1 MQSKMSERSDHAGGP
16 AAAPS
21 AEIKRP
27 GSARSPRNDN
37 EMQPRATVLSRIYRK
52 HRRIIRGTYAVV
64 LALIAWELVGRYVLT
79 SKLMFAPF
87 SAVMAEFAKLWATGE
102 LEQDMLV
109 SFTELAFGLAISAV
123 VGIVVG
129 SLIAV
134 SDAVGEHVDPLINAL
149 YATPLVAFS
158 PILILVLGIGP
169 PSIVAIVFL
178 LAIFPIVINTTAGIR
193 STDASLIEAA
203 RSFSATRFEIFHLVL
218 LPSALPFIV
227 AGLRLGIGR
236 GLVGIFVG
244 ELSGARMGL
253 GYLISVSSQVF
264 NVPAMFVGV
273 LVLAAAGVLC
283 SAVLEYAE
291 LKIAPWRQFDLKA

>member
-1 MQSKMSERSDHAGGP
+1 MQSTRAERSDYADRPG
-16 AAAPS
+16 AVPS
-21 AEIKRP
+21 AQPQDP
-27 GSARSPRNDN
+27 GSTGSPQQNGGAQR
-37 EMQPRATVLSRIYRK
+37 RTSAILTFYTT
-52 HRRIIRGTYAVV
+52 HRRMIRGTYAVI
-64 LALIAWELVGRYVLT
+64 LALITWELLGRYVLT

-87 SAVMAEFAKLWATGE
+87 SVVMAEFGKLWATGE

-109 SFTELAFGLAISAV
+109 SFGELAFGMAISAV
-123 VGIVVG
+123 IGIVIG
-129 SLIAV
+129 SLIAM

-169 PSIVAIVFL
+169 PAIVAIVFL
-178 LAIFPIVINTTAGIR
+178 LAVFPIIINTTAGIR
-193 STDASLIEAA
+193 STDAGLIEAA
-203 RSFSATRFEIFHLVL
+203 RSFSASRFEIFRLVL

-244 ELSGARMGL
+244 ELSGAREGL

-264 NVPAMFVGV
+264 NVPAMFVGI
-273 LVLAAAGVLC
+273 LVLAAAGVLFG
-283 SAVLEYAE
+283 AILQYVE

>member
-1 MQSKMSERSDHAGGP
+1 MSGRPDGAGGF

-21 AEIKRP
+21 AESNEP
-27 GSARSPRNDN
+27 GSTRGPLHDPGPR
-37 EMQPRATVLSRIYRK
+37 PHVPSVLLLYRK
-52 HRRIIRGTYAVV
+52 HRRVIRGAYSVI
-64 LALIAWELVGRYVLT
+64 LALIAWELVGRYLLT

-87 SAVMAEFAKLWATGE
+87 SVVMREFAKLWATGE

-109 SFTELAFGLAISAV
+109 SFTELAIGLTISAV
-123 VGIVVG
+123 VGVVVG

-134 SDAVGEHVDPLINAL
+134 SNAVGEHLDPLINGL

-158 PILILVLGIGP
+158 PILILVFGIGP
-169 PSIVAIVFL
+169 PAIVAIVFL
-178 LAIFPIVINTTAGIR
+178 LAVFPILINTTAGIR
-193 STDASLIEAA
+193 STDTSLIEAA
-203 RSFSATRFEIFHLVL
+203 RSFSASRFEIFRLVL

-227 AGLRLGIGR
+227 AGLRLGMGR

-244 ELSGARMGL
+244 ELSGARKGL

-273 LVLAAAGVLC
+273 LVLAAAGVLFG
-283 SAVLEYAE
+283 AILEYVE